1 MPGRVYNAT
10 VRGPG
15 RNSGEGVALRIEPEI
30 GGVGVVVVGDFN
42 PAIFTPAW
50 FVLHDL
56 LPANVADNAQIE
68 VIHPQIT
75 EFTADFLHLQVT
87 NERFSA
93 ETSQAPY
100 VRVCDLV
107 ARVFRER
114 LPHTPLKALG
124 INRHVH
130 FRVRSMAERDRIGRT
145 LAPVEPW
152 GALGSNLELAG
163 EQCGMTSLT
172 MSQIDPPGRA
182 PGGRINVTV
191 EPSNRIDDPRL
202 GVYVGVN
209 DYYPIDET
217 SPGTGERLMGVLE
230 ENFDVSLRRSEAV
243 IDHVMSLVE
252 EQET

>member
-1 MPGRVYNAT
+1 MPGRVYNAA
-10 VRGPG
+10 VRGPE
-15 RNSGEGVALRIEPEI
+15 RNSGGGVALRIEPEI
-30 GGVGVVVVGDFN
+30 SGVDVVVVGDFN

-56 LPANVADNAQIE
+56 LPGDVADNAQVQ

-87 NERFSA
+87 TEHLSA
-93 ETSQAPY
+93 ETSQAPH

-107 ARVFRER
+107 ARMFRER

-124 INRHVH
+124 INRRIH
-130 FRVRSMAERDRIGRT
+130 FRVRSLAERDRIGRT

-152 GALGSNLELAG
+152 GAWGSTLGLDG
-163 EQCGMTSLT
+163 EHGGMTSLT

-202 GVYVGVN
+202 GVYVGIN
-209 DYYPIDET
+209 DHYPIGET
-217 SPGTGERLMGVLE
+217 NPGTSERLVGVLE
-230 ENFDVSLRRSEAV
+230 ENFDVSLRRSEAI
-243 IDHVMSLVE
+243 IDHVMSLAE
-252 EQET
+252 ERET

>member
-1 MPGRVYNAT
+1 M
-10 VRGPG
+10 
-15 RNSGEGVALRIEPEI
+15 RIEPEI
-30 GGVGVVVVGDFN
+30 GGVDVVVAGDFN

-56 LPANVADNAQIE
+56 LPGNAADNAQVQ

-75 EFTADFLHLQVT
+75 EFSADFLHLQAT
-87 NERFSA
+87 IERLSA

-107 ARVFRER
+107 ARMFRER
-114 LPHTPLKALG
+114 LPHTPLKALA
-124 INRHVH
+124 INRYVH
-130 FRVRSMAERDRIGRT
+130 FRVRSPAERDRIGRT

-152 GALGSNLELAG
+152 EALGSNLELAG

-182 PGGRINVTV
+182 RGGRINVTV
-191 EPSNRIDDPRL
+191 EPSSQIDDPRL
-202 GVYVGVN
+202 GVYVGIN
-209 DYYPIDET
+209 DHYPIDET
-217 SPGTGERLMGVLE
+217 GPGTSERLMGVLE
-230 ENFDVSLRRSEAV
+230 ENFDVSLRRGEAI
-243 IDHVMSLVE
+243 IDHVMSLAE